1 MIKDKYLWV
10 NGEQWHTDRSASV
23 KREKMPITGRMFG
36 FCAVLAGTAALGFSN
51 TGIKDLPTSAKE
63 GDPVSGREI
72 YVNTCMRCHGI
83 DGKGALGIK
92 LVPPPADLT
101 SSAVQSRLD
110 GTLFRRIHEGK
121 PNTAM
126 GAWKHSLSDEEIW
139 DVLAYVRTLGVESG
153 GQP

>member
-1 MIKDKYLWV
+1 
-10 NGEQWHTDRSASV
+10 
-23 KREKMPITGRMFG
+23 MPISRG
-36 FCAVLAGTAALGFSN
+36 FTVFYAVIAATWAMGFSN
-51 TGIKDLPTSAKE
+51 LGVKELVTSAKG
-63 GDPVSGREI
+63 GDSVSGREI
-72 YVNTCMRCHGI
+72 YANTCIRCHGI

-101 SSAVQSRLD
+101 ASDVQNRLD

-139 DVLAYVRTLGVESG
+139 DVLAYVRTLGLESSR
-153 GQP
+153 QP

>member
-1 MIKDKYLWV
+1 MHISGLMMALCALLTV
-10 NGEQWHTDRSASV
+10 
-23 KREKMPITGRMFG
+23 MFG
-36 FCAVLAGTAALGFSN
+36 LGFSN
-51 TGIKDLPTSAKE
+51 LGVKE
-63 GDPVSGREI
+63 LAATVKGGDPVSGREI
-72 YVNTCMRCHGI
+72 YVNTCIRCHGI

-92 LVPPPADLT
+92 LVPHPADLT
-101 SSAVQSRLD
+101 SLAVQSRLD

-139 DVLAYVRTLGVESG
+139 DVLAYVRRLGIESG

>member
-1 MIKDKYLWV
+1 MHIKSGVLLC
-10 NGEQWHTDRSASV
+10 GL
-23 KREKMPITGRMFG
+23 
-36 FCAVLAGTAALGFSN
+36 LAGVLGLGF
-51 TGIKDLPTSAKE
+51 GHLGVKELAASAKG

-72 YVNTCMRCHGI
+72 YVNTCIRCHGI
-83 DGKGALGIK
+83 DGKGTLGIK

-101 SSAVQSRLD
+101 SPAVQNRLD

-126 GAWKHSLSDEEIW
+126 GAWKHALSDEEIW
-139 DVLAYVRTLGVESG
+139 DVLAYVRALGVESN

>member
-1 MIKDKYLWV
+1 M
-10 NGEQWHTDRSASV
+10 Q
-23 KREKMPITGRMFG
+23 ITRRLVA
-36 FCAVLAGTAALGFSN
+36 CCVVLAGTFGLGFSN
-51 TGIKDLPTSAKE
+51 LGVKELAVTAKG

-72 YVNTCMRCHGI
+72 YVNTCIRCHGI

-101 SSAVQSRLD
+101 SLTVQSRLD

-126 GAWKHSLSDEEIW
+126 GAWKHALSDEEIW
-139 DVLAYVRTLGVESG
+139 DVLAYVRTFGVESS

>member
-1 MIKDKYLWV
+1 M
-10 NGEQWHTDRSASV
+10 
-23 KREKMPITGRMFG
+23 TGRRVML
-36 FCAVLAGTAALGFSN
+36 CALLTGLAGLGFSN
-51 TGIKDLPTSAKE
+51 IGVKDLPEFPKG

-72 YVNTCMRCHGI
+72 YVNTCIRCHGI
-83 DGKGALGIK
+83 DGKGVLGIK

-101 SSAVQSRLD
+101 SSAVQNRLD

-121 PNTAM
+121 PNSAM

-139 DVLAYVRTLGVESG
+139 DVLAYVRTLRTEFG

>member
-1 MIKDKYLWV
+1 M
-10 NGEQWHTDRSASV
+10 H
-23 KREKMPITGRMFG
+23 ITGRMVVF
-36 FCAVLAGTAALGFSN
+36 FALLACMSGLGFSN
-51 TGIKDLPTSAKE
+51 LGVKDLSASAKG

-72 YVNTCMRCHGI
+72 YVNTCIRCHGI
-83 DGKGALGIK
+83 DGKGTMGIK

-101 SSAVQSRLD
+101 SLAVQSRLD

-139 DVLAYVRTLGVESG
+139 DVLAYVRTLAAESG
-153 GQP
+153 VPP

>member
-1 MIKDKYLWV
+1 
-10 NGEQWHTDRSASV
+10 
-23 KREKMPITGRMFG
+23 MPITRRMVV
-36 FCAVLAGTAALGFSN
+36 FCALLAGMPGLGFSN
-51 TGIKDLPTSAKE
+51 LGVEELVTSAKG

-72 YVNTCMRCHGI
+72 YVNTCIRCHGI
-83 DGKGALGIK
+83 DGKGTLGIK

-101 SSAVQSRLD
+101 ASDVQNRLD

-139 DVLAYVRTLGVESG
+139 DVLAYVRTLGFDSSR
-153 GQP
+153 QP

>member
-1 MIKDKYLWV
+1 M
-10 NGEQWHTDRSASV
+10 Q
-23 KREKMPITGRMFG
+23 ITRRLVA
-36 FCAVLAGTAALGFSN
+36 CCVVLAGTFGLGFSN
-51 TGIKDLPTSAKE
+51 LGVKELAVTAKGGE
-63 GDPVSGREI
+63 PVSGREI
-72 YVNTCMRCHGI
+72 YVNTCIRCHGI

-101 SSAVQSRLD
+101 SLTVQSRLD

-126 GAWKHSLSDEEIW
+126 GAWKHALSDEEIW
-139 DVLAYVRTLGVESG
+139 DVLAYVRTFGVESS

>member
-1 MIKDKYLWV
+1 M
-10 NGEQWHTDRSASV
+10 
-23 KREKMPITGRMFG
+23 RMARRMVW
-36 FCAVLAGTAALGFSN
+36 FCAVLVGTSAMGFSSI
-51 TGIKDLPTSAKE
+51 GIKDLPASTKG

-72 YVNTCMRCHGI
+72 YVNTCIRCHGI

-110 GTLFRRIHEGK
+110 GMLFRRIHEGK

-139 DVLAYVRTLGVESG
+139 DVLTYVRTFGVESS

>member
-1 MIKDKYLWV
+1 MSV
-10 NGEQWHTDRSASV
+10 DRGKV
-23 KREKMPITGRMFG
+23 VL
-36 FCAVLAGTAALGFSN
+36 CVVLAGLSGLGLSNLGVKELGVAAKG
-51 TGIKDLPTSAKE
+51 

-72 YVNTCMRCHGI
+72 YVNTCIRCHGI

-101 SSAVQSRLD
+101 SLAVQSRLD

-139 DVLAYVRTLGVESG
+139 DVLTYVRTFGVESN